1 MFAAGIGPVAAE
13 ETPPLAASWLAQARI
28 GGARLFAEMTA
39 SAIERNLAALVAQN
53 VSVVEADSNFSGF
66 LTDEEF
72 ENEIRFM
79 RRYTSAAHRLG
90 LRVVWYVST
99 LEVLSAKSPRGRPTI
114 SQAHPDWVQH
124 GLNGKPNIYVGRAP
138 GTPGFVH
145 WVDPDTESAW
155 MSIHSPYAD
164 LFLARIKKIAAT
176 GIDGIWLDVP
186 LFSELGAA
194 WPDTSPGAAAKFK
207 ADTGMSVPTKVDWT
221 DPVWRRWIAWRYREI
236 SGFLL
241 RIRDTAKSVSKDIS
255 VIVETVTLD
264 YGLATLVALDGSL
277 LKNAPD
283 IVQAWEVDVV
293 SDETAMREAQPDDW
307 ISLIGMA
314 KFAKGASGRKP
325 SWMFVYGDQPEDSLL
340 VMAEALAAGN
350 NPLESKVP
358 KMTVTAG
365 TSYRR
370 HIYSWIKQQEKRLF
384 ASASGA
390 KVAVYFSPE
399 SRDYLDKAE
408 GTGLYTVIR
417 PKDTIWWSNVPA
429 DSLYRRTYLA
439 EYRGMIKWLVHNH
452 VPFDIVVRP
461 RADELSA
468 YDTVIAPSLAAI
480 SNAEA
485 AVLDGYV
492 ANGGRLVV
500 TGPESTTLDEYGNP
514 RPAPAV
520 AALDRDRPRPAAA
533 SSASP
538 ASPAAPK
545 SAGSALHT
553 DQLVGKSYLM
563 SGSPPASAAI
573 GELLGDR
580 VRRLLTTD
588 AAASVHV
595 EVRTLGD
602 EMLLHLTDPERLWN
616 KQAPEKRD
624 VAVSLAL
631 PPGRTVSDVRL
642 SSPEPLS
649 PQAASQ
655 LPFSVSGDRVSFKI
669 PLKAYAMVIISTRP

>member
-1 MFAAGIGPVAAE
+1 M
-13 ETPPLAASWLAQARI
+13 QR
-28 GGARLFAEMTA
+28 
-39 SAIERNLAALVAQN
+39 
-53 VSVVEADSNFSGF
+53 
-66 LTDEEF
+66 
-72 ENEIRFM
+72 
-79 RRYTSAAHRLG
+79 
-90 LRVVWYVST
+90 
-99 LEVLSAKSPRGRPTI
+99 
-114 SQAHPDWVQH
+114 
-124 GLNGKPNIYVGRAP
+124 GLNGKPNVYVGRTP
-138 GTPGFVH
+138 GSPGFVH

-207 ADTGMSVPTKVDWT
+207 ADTGMSVPTSVDWA
-221 DPVWRRWIAWRYREI
+221 DPVWRRWIAWRYQEI

-264 YGLATLVALDGSL
+264 YGLATLVGLDGSL
-277 LKNAPD
+277 LKTAPD
-283 IVQAWEVDVV
+283 IIQAWEVDAV

-325 SWMFVYGDQPEDSLL
+325 SWMFVYGDQPDDSLA

-350 NPLESKVP
+350 NPFESKTP
-358 KMTVTAG
+358 KMTISAG
-365 TSYRR
+365 ASYRR

-461 RADELSA
+461 QAEELSA

-480 SNAEA
+480 SNADA
-485 AVLDGYV
+485 ALLDGYV
-492 ANGGRLVV
+492 AKGGRLVV
-500 TGPESTTLDEYGNP
+500 TGPEPATLDEFGNP
-514 RPAPAV
+514 RAAPAV
-520 AALDRDRPRPAAA
+520 AALDRDRPRPAVAA
-533 SSASP
+533 
-538 ASPAAPK
+538 ASPAAPTR
-545 SAGSALHT
+545 AGAAFHT
-553 DQLVGKSYLM
+553 RELVGKSYLM
-563 SGSPPASAAI
+563 SGSPESRAAI
-573 GELLGDR
+573 GELLGDL
-580 VRRLLTTD
+580 VRRSLTTD

-602 EMLLHLTDPERLWN
+602 EMLLHLTNPERLWN
-616 KQAPEKRD
+616 KQAPESREI
-624 VAVSLAL
+624 AVSLAL

-642 SSPEPLS
+642 TSPEPLS
-649 PQAASQ
+649 RPPQTASQ

-669 PLKAYAMVIISTRP
+669 PLRAYALVIISTRP

>member
-1 MFAAGIGPVAAE
+1 MTAA
-13 ETPPLAASWLAQARI
+13 WLAQARVA
-28 GGARLFAEMTA
+28 GARLFAEMSA
-39 SAIERNLAALVAQN
+39 SAIEKNLAALVAQN

-72 ENEIRFM
+72 ETEIRFM
-79 RRYTSAAHRLG
+79 RRYTDAAHRLG

-114 SQAHPDWVQH
+114 SQAHPDWVQQ
-124 GLNGKPNIYVGRAP
+124 GLNGKPNVYVGREP

-164 LFLARIKKIAAT
+164 MFLARIKKIAAT

-207 ADTGMSVPTKVDWT
+207 ADTGMSVPTSVDWT
-221 DPVWRRWIAWRYREI
+221 DPVWRRWIAWRYQEI
-236 SGFLL
+236 SGFLR
-241 RIRDTAKSVSKDIS
+241 RIRDTAKTVSKDIS

-264 YGLATLVALDGSL
+264 YGLATLVGLDGSL
-277 LKNAPD
+277 LKTAPD
-283 IVQAWEVDVV
+283 IIQAWEVDVV
-293 SDETAMREAQPDDW
+293 SDQTAMRDAQPDDW

-325 SWMFVYGDQPEDSLL
+325 SWMFVYGDQPDDSLL

-365 TSYRR
+365 TAYRR
-370 HIYSWIKQQEKRLF
+370 HIYSWIKQHEKRLF

-408 GTGLYTVIR
+408 GTGLYTAIR
-417 PKDTIWWSNVPA
+417 PKDTIWWSNLPA

-461 RADELSA
+461 RAEELSA
-468 YDTVIAPSLAAI
+468 YETVIAPSLAAI
-480 SNAEA
+480 SNADA
-485 AVLDGYV
+485 TVLDGYV
-492 ANGGRLVV
+492 AKGGRLVV
-500 TGPESTTLDEYGNP
+500 TGPEPAMLDEFGNP

-520 AALDRDRPRPAAA
+520 APLDRDRPR
-533 SSASP
+533 SAVAESP
-538 ASPAAPK
+538 VSPAAPK
-545 SAGSALHT
+545 PAGMALHT
-553 DQLVGKSYLM
+553 GQLVGKAYLM
-563 SGSPPASAAI
+563 SGSPEASTAI

-580 VRRLLTTD
+580 VRRSLTTD
-588 AAASVHV
+588 AGPSMHV

-602 EMLLHLTDPERLWN
+602 EMLLHLIDSERLWN
-616 KQAPEKRD
+616 KQAPETRD
-624 VAVSLAL
+624 VAVSLVL
-631 PPGRTVSDVRL
+631 PPGRTVSDVRVT
-642 SSPEPLS
+642 SPEPLS
-649 PQAASQ
+649 RPPQAASK
-655 LPFSVSGDRVSFKI
+655 LPFSVAGDRVSFKV
-669 PLKAYAMVIISTRP
+669 PLRAYTMVIVATRP